1 MKFGYLR
8 VPEDLEEYQK
18 TRSRMLELVEDDRFL
33 FEDVRSKEY
42 DRKNYGF
49 LCGML
54 RSGDLL
60 YVDGL
65 ESLGRTPEQMAL
77 EWKRLTAGLGV
88 DVVTV
93 NENLSLDSRHFKA
106 LGAAGQEMEQLMLHL
121 LQYISQQQRRKL
133 YEGRKSGESGKG
145 SGNFGRPPLQLDW
158 ELFHKTAQRWADG
171 EIDVQE
177 ACEITGSARS
187 SWYKYAKEAGYVRG
201 NKRTRKKSE

>member
-121 LQYISQQQRRKL
+121 LQLHSQQQLEKTVRRQ
-133 YEGRKSGESGKG
+133 EVWRIGKKAAEILAVRRY
-145 SGNFGRPPLQLDW
+145 SLDW
-158 ELFHKTAQRWADG
+158 ELFHKN
-171 EIDVQE
+171 
-177 ACEITGSARS
+177 SA
-187 SWYKYAKEAGYVRG
+187 ALG
-201 NKRTRKKSE
+201 